1 MAKSQPE
8 KNNDQDALISK
19 SQLKREMH
27 HLQDLGKAL
36 IDLKAEEIEKLSI
49 TEVLIDALNEAKR
62 IKHREG
68 LRRQMQFIG
77 KLMRKEPTETI
88 EKIEAYFDKLRN
100 QHQNNTQHLHLI
112 EQWRDRL
119 LNKENSEIESLVAQ
133 YPNGD
138 RQWLRQMVRQSWH
151 ETDKN
156 KPPAAARNLFIYI
169 RGLINDD

>member
-119 LNKENSEIESLVAQ
+119 LNKENSEIEALVAQ
-133 YPNGD
+133 YPNAD

-156 KPPAAARNLFIYI
+156 KPPAAARKLFIYI
-169 RGLINDD
+169 RELINDD

>member
-1 MAKSQPE
+1 MAKSRPE

-119 LNKENSEIESLVAQ
+119 LNKENSEIEALVAQ

-156 KPPAAARNLFIYI
+156 KPPVAARKLFIYI

>member
-1 MAKSQPE
+1 MAKSHPE
-8 KNNDQDALISK
+8 KSNDQDVLVSK

-27 HLQDLGKAL
+27 HLQELGKAL
-36 IDLKAEEIEKLSI
+36 VKLKPEEIEKLSI
-49 TEVLIDALNEAKR
+49 SEILIDALNEAKR

-77 KLMRKEPTETI
+77 KLMRKEPPETI
-88 EKIEAYFDKLRN
+88 EKIEAYFEKLHN
-100 QHQNNTQHLHLI
+100 QHQNHTQHHHLI

-119 LNKENSEIESLVAQ
+119 LNKENSEIEALVAQ

-156 KPPAAARNLFIYI
+156 KPPAAARKLFIYI
-169 RGLINDD
+169 RELINDD

>member
-1 MAKSQPE
+1 MAKSHINK
-8 KNNDQDALISK
+8 KNDPDELISK

-27 HLQDLGKAL
+27 HLQALGKAL
-36 IDLKAEEIEKLSI
+36 IDLKAEEINKLSLSEI
-49 TEVLIDALNEAKR
+49 LIDALNEAKR

-77 KLMRKEPTETI
+77 KLMRKEPAETI
-88 EKIEAYFDKLRN
+88 EKIEAYFEKLRN

-119 LNKENSEIESLVAQ
+119 LNKENSEIEALVAQ

-138 RQWLRQMVRQSWH
+138 RQWLRQIVRQSWN
-151 ETDKN
+151 ETDKS
-156 KPPAAARNLFIYI
+156 KPPASARKLFIYI
-169 RGLINDD
+169 RELIDND

>member
-77 KLMRKEPTETI
+77 KLMRKERTETI

-119 LNKENSEIESLVAQ
+119 LNKENSEIEALVAPYQ
-133 YPNGD
+133 NDD

-156 KPPAAARNLFIYI
+156 KPPAAARKLFIYI
-169 RGLINDD
+169 RELINND